1 VRDDLQEDFVV
12 DHSVEDFSIV
22 SLIQLEKETVEQGI
36 MALNT
41 QKGPDGPDGISPLIL
56 KRFCW
61 L

>member
-41 QKGPDGPDGISPLIL
+41 QKGPGPDGISPLIL